1 LALGD
6 KIRHVR
12 MLNKTDVAKA
22 ALVALVLG
30 AGQPLA
36 AKAAGDAIGIVAVS
50 AVVQPSALVKF
61 ELQPTGLVVSQADIA
76 RGYIEIPAG
85 SFLRVNAGRIVPAL
99 VLDFSPGEGVV
110 RSLGVH
116 TDFASPAITKGL
128 AEQTEMSH
136 AVPSEKALLPGSSA
150 GNAASIAYRFMLSG
164 KARPGLAPAPLI
176 LNIAL

>member
-50 AVVQPSALVKF
+50 AVVRPSVLVKV
-61 ELQPTGLVVSQADIA
+61 ELQPTHFVVGEADIE

-85 SFLRVNAGRIVPAL
+85 SFVRVNAGRIVPAV
-99 VLDFSPGEGVV
+99 VLYFSPGEGVV
-110 RSLGVH
+110 KSLGVH
-116 TDFASPAITKGL
+116 K
-128 AEQTEMSH
+128 EKSH

-150 GNAASIAYRFMLSG
+150 GNAASIAYRFVLSG

>member
-1 LALGD
+1 
-6 KIRHVR
+6 
-12 MLNKTDVAKA
+12 MLNKTGVAKA

-36 AKAAGDAIGIVAVS
+36 AKAAGDAIGVLAVS

-61 ELQPTGLVVSQADIA
+61 ELQPTGLAVSQADIE

-116 TDFASPAITKGL
+116 TDVAITKGL
-128 AEQTEMSH
+128 AEQTEISR

-150 GNAASIAYRFMLSG
+150 GNAASIAYRFVLSR
-164 KARPGLAPAPLI
+164 KVRPGLAPAPLI
-176 LNIAL
+176 LNITL